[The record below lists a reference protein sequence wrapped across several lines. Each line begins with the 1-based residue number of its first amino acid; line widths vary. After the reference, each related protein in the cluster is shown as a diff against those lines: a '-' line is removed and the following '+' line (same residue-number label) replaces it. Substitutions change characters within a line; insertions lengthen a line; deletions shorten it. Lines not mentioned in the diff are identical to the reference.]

1 MKKRIF
7 CLMLMLLVA
16 LSMVACSSD
25 SKQDQGKSSRPEIS
39 SANNA
44 LVGRWSSLSDVGHMI
59 ENSFGVKNDAFYIT
73 VEYCFKSDDT
83 FTFEVTNVDEEELR
97 NLVTEDS
104 TTGNAKQIDG
114 TVEIIAEALYFQTD
128 RGTYEIDGDKL
139 ILHAKQG
146 TMEFDLQVIDDEN
159 IVMTRDEKSAEL
171 TKVGNP

>member
-1 MKKRIF
+1 MSAQDDDGHCAMASYQFIELVVIF
-7 CLMLMLLVA
+7 AVLI
-16 LSMVACSSD
+16 
-25 SKQDQGKSSRPEIS
+25 Q
-39 SANNA
+39 
-44 LVGRWSSLSDVGHMI
+44 
-59 ENSFGVKNDAFYIT
+59 
-73 VEYCFKSDDT
+73 
-83 FTFEVTNVDEEELR
+83 TNVDEEELR

-104 TTGNAKQIDG
+104 KTGNAKQIDG

-159 IVMTRDEKSAEL
+159 IVMTRNEKSAEL